1 MLASESKRKKLRPEI
16 SAQAV
21 SKGYLDKII
30 GKTIASFEYGF
41 DEPFHPQAHEGEII
55 ALHFTDG
62 SSLSIRTGSNAMNLA
77 SKHKGLKASHFHADL
92 IAVFHPKGFDSDDT
106 Q

>member
-1 MLASESKRKKLRPEI
+1 MPARESKRRKLRPEI

-21 SKGYLDKII
+21 SQGYLDKTV

-41 DEPFHPQAHEGEII
+41 DKPFHAQAHRGETI

-62 SSLSIRTGSNAMNLA
+62 SSLSIRTGSNAMNLP
-77 SKHKGLKASHFHADL
+77 SKHKGLKASDFHADL
-92 IAVFHPKGFDSDDT
+92 IAIFHPKGFDSDEAP
-106 Q
+106 